1 MSEADGVFYITTFI
15 ILALAVAGLYF
26 APAKQ

>member
-1 MSEADGVFYITTFI
+1 MSETDGVFYITTFI

-26 APAKQ
+26 APAQK